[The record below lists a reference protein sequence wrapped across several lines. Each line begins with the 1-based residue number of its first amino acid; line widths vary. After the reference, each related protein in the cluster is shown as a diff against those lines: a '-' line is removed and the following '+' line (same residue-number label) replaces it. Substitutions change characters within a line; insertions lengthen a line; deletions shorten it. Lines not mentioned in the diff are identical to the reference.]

1 MAFRFEMS
9 ETEKNS
15 NDRLVGDVFETVEVS
30 RVLSTP
36 FDESIL
42 NLLRVSAR
50 SIGAEGASVLLPEG
64 SEGDLKFVWAIGQVA
79 DSLIGVSIPSGKG
92 IAGFVFSTGQPMAVS
107 DAGSETSFYA
117 EVDRNTGFSTHSI
130 LATPLQFEGE
140 ITGVLEYVNRK
151 GEPPYN
157 PFTAEEMDL
166 AALHAEAV
174 ASMVHAQQAS
184 ALLGS
189 VIERSISEGGSVDRA
204 RATEIAAEMRASES
218 HRDLIDL
225 TFLLR
230 EVSKLG
236 DREKRLCREILES
249 VLKLSRE

>member
-1 MAFRFEMS
+1 MS
-9 ETEKNS
+9 ETEKRDQN
-15 NDRLVGDVFETVEVS
+15 RVVGDVFETVEVS

-42 NLLRVSAR
+42 NLLKVSAR
-50 SIGAEGASVLLPEG
+50 SIGAEGASVLLPEPG
-64 SEGDLKFVWAIGQVA
+64 EGGLKFVWAIGQVA
-79 DSLIGVSIPSGKG
+79 DSLVGVTIPSGKG
-92 IAGFVFSTGQPMAVS
+92 IAGFVYSTGQPMAVS
-107 DAGSETSFYA
+107 DAESETSFYA
-117 EVDRNTGFSTHSI
+117 EVDRNTGFSTHSL

-151 GEPPYN
+151 GEPPFE

-189 VIERSISEGGSVDRA
+189 IIERSVSEGGSVDRE
-204 RATEIAAEMRASES
+204 RATEIAAELAASES
-218 HRDLIDL
+218 HKELIEL
-225 TFLLR
+225 TLLVR
-230 EVSKLG
+230 EVSKIG

-249 VLKLSRE
+249 VLRTSRG

>member
-1 MAFRFEMS
+1 MS
-9 ETEKNS
+9 ESEKS
-15 NDRLVGDVFETVEVS
+15 NASRFVDDVLETVEVS

-64 SEGDLKFVWAIGQVA
+64 GEGELKFVWAIGQVA

-92 IAGFVFSTGQPMAVS
+92 IAGFVFATGQPMAVS

-130 LATPLQFEGE
+130 LATPLQFEGD

-151 GEPPYN
+151 GEPPYE

-174 ASMVHAQQAS
+174 ASMVHARQAS

-189 VIERSISEGGSVDRA
+189 VIERSVSEGGSVDRA
-204 RATEIAAEMRASES
+204 KATEIAAEMGASDS
-218 HRDLIDL
+218 HRELIEL
-225 TFLLR
+225 TFLVR
-230 EVSKLG
+230 EVSRIG
-236 DREKRLCREILES
+236 EREKRLCREILES
-249 VLKLSRE
+249 LLRMSRE